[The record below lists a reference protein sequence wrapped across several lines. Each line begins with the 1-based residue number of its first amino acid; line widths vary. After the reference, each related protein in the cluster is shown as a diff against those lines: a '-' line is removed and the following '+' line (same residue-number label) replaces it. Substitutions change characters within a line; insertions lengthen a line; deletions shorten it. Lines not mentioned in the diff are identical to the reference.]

1 MELKRATRYQ
11 EKLRIGL
18 SGPSGSGKTYSA
30 LNLAHGLIG
39 DWSIVAI
46 IDTEHGS
53 GNLYADLGEYN
64 HLPLLPPFTPER
76 YIEAIN
82 ICLSAGMEAIIID
95 SISHEWEG
103 QGGILE
109 ISNSMTGNSFTN
121 WGKLTPRHNK
131 FIDRILS
138 APAHMICC
146 LRTKTEYTM
155 SKETNWKGKEVDVPK
170 KIGLKANT
178 REGFD
183 YEMTVSFDIEHKT
196 HYAMTS
202 KDRTRIF
209 DSMHEV
215 VLGAEHGKLLIDWV
229 NAGVKEPEPVVLP
242 EEPKTDD
249 AKEAL
254 KLAINTE
261 RARHKLKWPG
271 VYEIAKKELTA
282 ESTVEDLQE
291 VLNALLN
298 YAA

>member
-39 DWSIVAI
+39 DWSKVAI

-138 APAHMICC
+138 SPAHMICC

-215 VLGAEHGKLLIDWV
+215 VLSAEHGKLLIDWV

-242 EEPKTDD
+242 EEPKTEDP
-249 AKEAL
+249 AQAL
-254 KLAINTE
+254 KAAINTE
-261 RARHKLKWPG
+261 RK
-271 VYEIAKKELTA
+271 
-282 ESTVEDLQE
+282 
-291 VLNALLN
+291 
-298 YAA
+298 